1 MLSIT
6 ILEKEKIIMLTLQE
20 YKKEVIKCLIE
31 TYKVTSK
38 EAEEL
43 MKAQEDYW
51 NQLLNDKLIPQEVAY
66 GMVKDLL

>member
-1 MLSIT
+1 
-6 ILEKEKIIMLTLQE
+6 MLTLQE